1 MLLSISNPNDAG
13 ISICRYVLD
22 SEFMSC
28 EVQVRQPSGNGA
40 KSTLMADPANK
51 MHVAAPSNGDLWV
64 MYVHPGDVV
73 KAGEELFNVSIMKQE
88 KAVLAPVDGM
98 VKRVLKTADFKENKQ
113 MVSVREGE
121 LIVELGPVPRVCGN
135 EACGQPIPM
144 DNIAFCPY
152 CGARVS

>member
-1 MLLSISNPNDAG
+1 M
-13 ISICRYVLD
+13 
-22 SEFMSC
+22 
-28 EVQVRQPSGNGA
+28 
-40 KSTLMADPANK
+40 
-51 MHVAAPSNGDLWV
+51 
-64 MYVHPGDVV
+64 HPGDLV

-88 KAVLAPVDGM
+88 KAVLAPVDGI

-121 LIVELGPVPRVCGN
+121 LIVELGPVPRICPN

-152 CGARVS
+152 CGSRIG